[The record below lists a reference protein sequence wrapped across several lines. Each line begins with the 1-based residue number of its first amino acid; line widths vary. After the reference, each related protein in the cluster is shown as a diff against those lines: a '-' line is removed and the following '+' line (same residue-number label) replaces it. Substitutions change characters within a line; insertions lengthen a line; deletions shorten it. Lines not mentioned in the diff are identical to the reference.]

1 MANLQP
7 SRSWVPDAWS
17 IKPTFSLT
25 ITFFQNL
32 ETELKN
38 LKHSS
43 HTIALSKAK
52 GTISEKTN
60 TDFL

>member
-7 SRSWVPDAWS
+7 SRSWVPDASS

-52 GTISEKTN
+52 GTISAKKY